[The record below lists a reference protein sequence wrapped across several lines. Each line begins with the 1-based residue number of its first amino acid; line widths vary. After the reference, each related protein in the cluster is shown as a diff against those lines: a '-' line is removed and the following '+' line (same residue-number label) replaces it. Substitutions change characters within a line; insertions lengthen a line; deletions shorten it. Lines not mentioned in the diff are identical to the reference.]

1 MITMNDTI
9 KKITSIGNVWAEK
22 IVIQGILENWNR
34 KLEYDIIEEDFTDDL
49 YRNIFKLLVKNKWNE
64 NIVDWEIRKAWGLI
78 LNEWLELQSYIGSYI
93 TKQFGDCIDEVKKWS
108 KKRQQ
113 VKIATDIQKAI
124 EGWESEDKI
133 LQIANKLYE
142 TETIKQQSRDEIKQE
157 IVNDALWEW
166 EKQVRR
172 FLVNYKDIDNITWGF
187 YPNQLITIAARPWI
201 WKTMIAL
208 NFIANQ
214 LQVWHKVAFF
224 SLEMSTK
231 EIYQRLYAR
240 FWELEVNKI
249 KWSSKMYPWDDNKL
263 NKAMEIVDEFEN
275 NLVLFDDKHWLGEI
289 VNQIRLLHSK
299 GMLDIVY
306 IDYVGLIEVKAENRN
321 LEISKITRVLKMLAM
336 QLKIPI
342 VILAQLSRAVE
353 KRFWG
358 DEPILSDLRDSGS
371 IEQDSDVVLMLHR
384 EDDKCLKVLVRKNRN
399 WPLWPCYLLILPRYM
414 QIGDMSDEDKKFYM
428 NTEQ

>member
-1 MITMNDTI
+1 MNNTTE
-9 KKITSIGNVWAEK
+9 KIGNVWAEK
-22 IVIQGILENWNR
+22 IVLQWVMENWGR
-34 KLEYDIIEEDFTDDL
+34 KLEYDIVEEDFTDDL
-49 YRNIFKLLVKNKWNE
+49 YRNIFKLLVKNKWNV
-64 NIVDWEIRKAWGLI
+64 NIVDWEIKKAWWLVE
-78 LNEWLELQSYIGSYI
+78 NERTELEAYIGSYI
-93 TKQFGDCIDEVKKWS
+93 VKEFDTCLDEVKKWS

-113 VKIATDIQKAI
+113 IKIASDIQKAI
-124 EGWESEDKI
+124 ESWESEDKV

-157 IVNDALWEW
+157 IVNDALWESK
-166 EKQVRR
+166 EVRR
-172 FLVNYKDIDNITWGF
+172 FLTNYKDIDEITWGF
-187 YPNQLITIAARPWI
+187 YPNQLITVAARPWI

-240 FWELEVNKI
+240 FGELEVNKI
-249 KWSSKMYPWDDNKL
+249 KWSSKMYPWDDEKL

-275 NLVLFDDKHWLGEI
+275 NLVIFDDKHWLWEI

-299 GMLDIVY
+299 SMCDIVY

-353 KRFWG
+353 KRFWW
-358 DEPILSDLRDSGS
+358 DEPILSDLRDSWS

-414 QIGDMSDEDKKFYM
+414 QIWDMSDEDKKFYM
-428 NTEQ
+428 NTDQ

>member
-1 MITMNDTI
+1 MNNTTE
-9 KKITSIGNVWAEK
+9 KIGNVWAEK
-22 IVIQGILENWNR
+22 IVLQWVMENWGR
-34 KLEYDIIEEDFTDDL
+34 KLEYDIVEEDFTDDL
-49 YRNIFKLLVKNKWNE
+49 YRNIFKLLVKNKWNV
-64 NIVDWEIRKAWGLI
+64 NIVEWEIKKAWWLVE
-78 LNEWLELQSYIGSYI
+78 NERTELEAYVGSYI
-93 TKQFGDCIDEVKKWS
+93 VKEFDTCLDEVKKWS

-113 VKIATDIQKAI
+113 IKIASDIQKAI
-124 EGWESEDKI
+124 ESWESEDKV

-142 TETIKQQSRDEIKQE
+142 TETIKQQSREEIKQE
-157 IVNDALWEW
+157 IVNDALWESK
-166 EKQVRR
+166 EVRR
-172 FLVNYKDIDNITWGF
+172 FLTNYKDIDEITWGF
-187 YPNQLITIAARPWI
+187 YPNQLITVAARPWI

-358 DEPILSDLRDSGS
+358 DEPILSDLRDSWS

-414 QIGDMSDEDKKFYM
+414 QIWDMSDEDKKFYM

>member
-1 MITMNDTI
+1 MNNTTE
-9 KKITSIGNVWAEK
+9 KIGNVWAEK
-22 IVIQGILENWNR
+22 IVLQWVMENWGR
-34 KLEYDIIEEDFTDDL
+34 KLEYDIVEEDFTDDL
-49 YRNIFKLLVKNKWNE
+49 YRNIFKLLVKNKWNV
-64 NIVDWEIRKAWGLI
+64 NIVEWEVKKAWWLVE
-78 LNEWLELQSYIGSYI
+78 NERTELEAYVGSYI
-93 TKQFGDCIDEVKKWS
+93 VKEFDTCLDEVKKWS

-113 VKIATDIQKAI
+113 IKIASDIQKAI
-124 EGWESEDKI
+124 ESWESEDKV

-142 TETIKQQSRDEIKQE
+142 TETIKQQSREEIKQE
-157 IVNDALWEW
+157 IVNDALWESK
-166 EKQVRR
+166 EVRR
-172 FLVNYKDIDNITWGF
+172 FLTNYKDIDEITWGF
-187 YPNQLITIAARPWI
+187 YPNQLITVAARPWI

-240 FWELEVNKI
+240 FGELEVNKI
-249 KWSSKMYPWDDNKL
+249 KWSSKMYPWDDAKL
-263 NKAMEIVDEFEN
+263 NKAMETVEEFEN

-353 KRFWG
+353 KRFWW

-414 QIGDMSDEDKKFYM
+414 QIGDMNENDKKFYM
-428 NTEQ
+428 EWQG

>member
-1 MITMNDTI
+1 MNNTTE
-9 KKITSIGNVWAEK
+9 KIGNVWAEK
-22 IVIQGILENWNR
+22 IVLQWVMENWGR
-34 KLEYDIIEEDFTDDL
+34 KLEYDIVEEDFTDDL
-49 YRNIFKLLVKNKWNE
+49 YRNIFKLLVKNKWNV
-64 NIVDWEIRKAWGLI
+64 NIVEWEIKKAWWLVE
-78 LNEWLELQSYIGSYI
+78 NERIELEAYVGSYI
-93 TKQFGDCIDEVKKWS
+93 VKEFDTCLDEVKKWS

-113 VKIATDIQKAI
+113 IKIASDIQKAI
-124 EGWESEDKI
+124 ESWESEDKV

-142 TETIKQQSRDEIKQE
+142 TETIKQQSREEIKQE
-157 IVNDALWEW
+157 IVNDALWESK
-166 EKQVRR
+166 EVRR
-172 FLVNYKDIDNITWGF
+172 FLTNYKDIDEITWGF
-187 YPNQLITIAARPWI
+187 YPNQLITVAARPWI

-240 FWELEVNKI
+240 FGELEVNKI
-249 KWSSKMYPWDDNKL
+249 KWSSKMYPWDDVKL
-263 NKAMEIVDEFEN
+263 GKALERVEEFEN

-358 DEPILSDLRDSGS
+358 DEPILSDLRDSWS

-384 EDDKCLKVLVRKNRN
+384 EDEKCLKVLVRKNRN
-399 WPLWPCYLLILPRYM
+399 WPLWPCYLYILPRYM
-414 QIGDMSDEDKKFYM
+414 QIWDMNDNDKKFYM
-428 NTEQ
+428 EWQE

>member
-1 MITMNDTI
+1 MNNTTE
-9 KKITSIGNVWAEK
+9 KIGNVWAEK
-22 IVIQGILENWNR
+22 IVLQWVMENWGR
-34 KLEYDIIEEDFTDDL
+34 KLEYDIVEEDFTDDL
-49 YRNIFKLLVKNKWNE
+49 YRNIFKLLVKNKWNV
-64 NIVDWEIRKAWGLI
+64 NIVEWEVKKAWWLVE
-78 LNEWLELQSYIGSYI
+78 NERTELEAYVGSYI
-93 TKQFGDCIDEVKKWS
+93 VKEFDTCLDEVKKWS

-113 VKIATDIQKAI
+113 IKIASDIQKAI
-124 EGWESEDKI
+124 ESWESEDKV

-142 TETIKQQSRDEIKQE
+142 TETIKQQSREEIKQE
-157 IVNDALWEW
+157 IVNDALWESK
-166 EKQVRR
+166 EVRR
-172 FLVNYKDIDNITWGF
+172 FLTNYKDIDEITWGF
-187 YPNQLITIAARPWI
+187 YPNQLITVAARPWI

-240 FWELEVNKI
+240 FGELEVNKI
-249 KWSSKMYPWDDNKL
+249 KWSSKMYPWDDVKL
-263 NKAMEIVDEFEN
+263 GKALERVEEFEN

-353 KRFWG
+353 KRFWW
-358 DEPILSDLRDSGS
+358 DEPILSDLRDSWS

>member
-1 MITMNDTI
+1 MITMNDNTE
-9 KKITSIGNVWAEK
+9 KIGNSWAEK
-22 IVIQGILENWNR
+22 NVIAWLLEDWSL
-34 KLEYDIIEEDFTDDL
+34 KMEYDLELEDFTDDI
-49 YRNIFKLLVKNKWNE
+49 YRTLFSLLSRYNWDKDLVE
-64 NIVDWEIRKAWGLI
+64 GEIKKAWGFI
-78 LNEWLELQSYIGSYI
+78 EEEWNILQSILTQYLPQDISKYVEI
-93 TKQFGDCIDEVKKWS
+93 LKNYT
-108 KKRQQ
+108 KKRNQI
-113 VKIATDIQKAI
+113 KIASDIKKAI
-124 EGWESEDKI
+124 EVWESEDKV

-142 TETIKQQSRDEIKQE
+142 TETIKQQSREEIKQE
-157 IVNDALWEW
+157 IVNDAFWGDKEV
-166 EKQVRR
+166 KR
-172 FLVNYKDIDNITWGF
+172 FLVNYKDIDNMTWGF

-201 WKTMIAL
+201 WKTMIAI

-240 FWELEVNKI
+240 FWQLEVNKI
-249 KWSSKMYPWDDNKL
+249 KWSYPMQVWDSEKL
-263 NKAMEIVDEFEN
+263 KKAIATVDKFEE
-275 NLVLFDDKHWLGEI
+275 NLVLYDDKHWLWEI

-306 IDYVGLIEVKAENRN
+306 IDYVWLIEVKAENRN
-321 LEISKITRVLKMLAM
+321 LEISKITRTLKMLAM

-358 DEPILSDLRDSGS
+358 DEPILSDLRDSWS

-384 EDDKCLKVLVRKNRN
+384 MEDWNLKVLVRKNRN
-399 WPLWPCYLLILPRYM
+399 WPLWPCYQKILARYM
-414 QIGDMSDEDKKFYM
+414 QIWDM
-428 NTEQ
+428 TEQEKQFYIDNN

>member
-1 MITMNDTI
+1 MNNTTE
-9 KKITSIGNVWAEK
+9 KIGNVWAEK
-22 IVIQGILENWNR
+22 IVIQWILENWNR
-34 KLEYDIIEEDFTDDL
+34 KLEYDIVEEDFTDDL
-49 YRNIFKLLVKNKWNE
+49 YRNIFKLLVKNKWNV
-64 NIVDWEIRKAWGLI
+64 NIVEWEIKKAWWLVE
-78 LNEWLELQSYIGSYI
+78 NERTELEAYVGSYI
-93 TKQFGDCIDEVKKWS
+93 VKEFDTCLDEVKKWS

-113 VKIATDIQKAI
+113 IKIASDIQKAI
-124 EGWESEDKI
+124 ESWESEDKV

-142 TETIKQQSRDEIKQE
+142 TETIKQQSREEIKQE
-157 IVNDALWEW
+157 IVNDALWGDKE
-166 EKQVRR
+166 VRR
-172 FLVNYKDIDNITWGF
+172 FLVNYRDIDEITWGF

-240 FWELEVNKI
+240 FGELEVNKI
-249 KWSSKMYPWDDNKL
+249 KWSSKMYPWDDEKL

-275 NLVLFDDKHWLGEI
+275 NLVIFDDKHWLWEI

-299 GMLDIVY
+299 GMCDIVY
-306 IDYVGLIEVKAENRN
+306 IDYVGLVEVKAENRN

-414 QIGDMSDEDKKFYM
+414 QIWDMSDEDKKFYM
-428 NTEQ
+428 NTEL

>member
-1 MITMNDTI
+1 MITMNDNTE
-9 KKITSIGNVWAEK
+9 KIGNSWAEK
-22 IVIQGILENWNR
+22 NVIAWLLEDWSL
-34 KLEYDIIEEDFTDDL
+34 KMEYDLELEDFTDDI
-49 YRNIFKLLVKNKWNE
+49 YRTLFSLLSRYNWDKDLVE
-64 NIVDWEIRKAWGLI
+64 GEIKKAWGFI
-78 LNEWLELQSYIGSYI
+78 EEERNILQSILTQYLPQDISKYVEI
-93 TKQFGDCIDEVKKWS
+93 LKNYT
-108 KKRQQ
+108 KKRNQI
-113 VKIATDIQKAI
+113 KIASDIKKAI
-124 EGWESEDKI
+124 EVWESEDKV

-142 TETIKQQSRDEIKQE
+142 TETIKQQSREEIKQE
-157 IVNDALWEW
+157 IVNDAFWGDKEV
-166 EKQVRR
+166 KR
-172 FLVNYKDIDNITWGF
+172 FLVNYKDIDNMTWGF

-201 WKTMIAL
+201 WKTMIAI

-240 FWELEVNKI
+240 FWQLEVNKI
-249 KWSSKMYPWDDNKL
+249 KWSYPMQVWDSEKL
-263 NKAMEIVDEFEN
+263 KKAIATVDKFEE
-275 NLVLFDDKHWLGEI
+275 NLVLYDDKHWLWEI

-306 IDYVGLIEVKAENRN
+306 IDYVWLIEVKAENRN
-321 LEISKITRVLKMLAM
+321 LEISKITRTLKMLAM

-358 DEPILSDLRDSGS
+358 DEPILSDLRDSWS

-384 EDDKCLKVLVRKNRN
+384 MEDWNLKVLVRKNRN
-399 WPLWPCYLLILPRYM
+399 WPLWPCYQKILARYM
-414 QIGDMSDEDKKFYM
+414 QIWDM
-428 NTEQ
+428 TEQEKQIYIDN

>member
-1 MITMNDTI
+1 MNNTTE
-9 KKITSIGNVWAEK
+9 KIGNVWAEK
-22 IVIQGILENWNR
+22 IVLQWVMENWGR
-34 KLEYDIIEEDFTDDL
+34 KLEYDIVEEDFTDDL
-49 YRNIFKLLVKNKWNE
+49 YRNIFKLLVKNKWNV
-64 NIVDWEIRKAWGLI
+64 NIVEWEVKKAWWLVE
-78 LNEWLELQSYIGSYI
+78 NERTELEAYVGSYI
-93 TKQFGDCIDEVKKWS
+93 VKEFDTCLDEVKKWS

-113 VKIATDIQKAI
+113 IKIASDIQKAI
-124 EGWESEDKI
+124 ESWESEDKV

-142 TETIKQQSRDEIKQE
+142 TETIKQQSREEIKQE
-157 IVNDALWEW
+157 IVNDALWESK
-166 EKQVRR
+166 EVRR
-172 FLVNYKDIDNITWGF
+172 FLTNYKDIDEITWGF
-187 YPNQLITIAARPWI
+187 YPNQLITVAARPWI

-240 FWELEVNKI
+240 FGELEVNKI
-249 KWSSKMYPWDDNKL
+249 KWSSKMYPWDDVKL
-263 NKAMEIVDEFEN
+263 GKALERVEEFEN

-353 KRFWG
+353 KRFWW

-414 QIGDMSDEDKKFYM
+414 QIGDMKAEDKKFYM
-428 NTEQ
+428 DTDQ

>member
-1 MITMNDTI
+1 MNNTTE
-9 KKITSIGNVWAEK
+9 KIGNVWAEK
-22 IVIQGILENWNR
+22 IVLQWVMENWGR
-34 KLEYDIIEEDFTDDL
+34 KLEYDIVEEDFTDDL
-49 YRNIFKLLVKNKWNE
+49 YRNIFKLLVKNKWNV
-64 NIVDWEIRKAWGLI
+64 NIVEWEIKKAWWLVE
-78 LNEWLELQSYIGSYI
+78 NERIELEAYVGSYI
-93 TKQFGDCIDEVKKWS
+93 VKEFDTCLDEVKKWS

-113 VKIATDIQKAI
+113 IKIASDIQKAI
-124 EGWESEDKI
+124 ESWESEDKV

-142 TETIKQQSRDEIKQE
+142 TETIKQQSREEIKQE
-157 IVNDALWEW
+157 IVNDALWESK
-166 EKQVRR
+166 EVRR
-172 FLVNYKDIDNITWGF
+172 FLTNYKDIDEITWGF
-187 YPNQLITIAARPWI
+187 YPNQLITVAARPWI

-240 FWELEVNKI
+240 FGELEVNKI
-249 KWSSKMYPWDDNKL
+249 KWSSKMYPWDDVKL
-263 NKAMEIVDEFEN
+263 GKALERVEEFEN

-384 EDDKCLKVLVRKNRN
+384 EDEKCLKVLVRKNRN
-399 WPLWPCYLLILPRYM
+399 WPLWPCYLYILPRYM
-414 QIGDMSDEDKKFYM
+414 QIWDMNDNDKKFYM
-428 NTEQ
+428 EWQE

>member
-1 MITMNDTI
+1 MIAMNDTI
-9 KKITSIGNVWAEK
+9 KKIGNVWAEK
-22 IVIQGILENWNR
+22 IVIQWILENWNR

-49 YRNIFKLLVKNKWNE
+49 YKNIFKLLVKNKWNE
-64 NIVDWEIRKAWGLI
+64 NIVDWEIRKAWGII

-93 TKQFGDCIDEVKKWS
+93 TKQFEDCIDEVKKWS

-249 KWSSKMYPWDDNKL
+249 KWSSKMYPWDDVKL
-263 NKAMEIVDEFEN
+263 NKAMETVEEFED
-275 NLVLFDDKHWLGEI
+275 NLTIFDDKHWLWEI

-299 GMLDIVY
+299 SMCDIVY

-384 EDDKCLKVLVRKNRN
+384 EDEKCLKVLVRKNRN
-399 WPLWPCYLLILPRYM
+399 WPLWPCYLYILPRYM
-414 QIGDMSDEDKKFYM
+414 QIWDMNDSDKKFYM
-428 NTEQ
+428 EWQE

>member
-1 MITMNDTI
+1 MNNTTE
-9 KKITSIGNVWAEK
+9 KIGNVWAEK
-22 IVIQGILENWNR
+22 IVLQWVMENWGR
-34 KLEYDIIEEDFTDDL
+34 KLEYDIVEEDFTDDL
-49 YRNIFKLLVKNKWNE
+49 YRNIFKLLVKNKWNV
-64 NIVDWEIRKAWGLI
+64 NIVEWEIKKAWWLVE
-78 LNEWLELQSYIGSYI
+78 NERTELEAYVGSYI
-93 TKQFGDCIDEVKKWS
+93 VKEFDTCLDEVKKWS

-113 VKIATDIQKAI
+113 IKIASDIQKAI
-124 EGWESEDKI
+124 ESWESEDKV

-142 TETIKQQSRDEIKQE
+142 TETIKQQSREEIKQE
-157 IVNDALWEW
+157 IVNDALWESK
-166 EKQVRR
+166 EVRR
-172 FLVNYKDIDNITWGF
+172 FLTNYKDIDEITWGF
-187 YPNQLITIAARPWI
+187 YPNQLITVAARPWI

-240 FWELEVNKI
+240 FGELEVNKI
-249 KWSSKMYPWDDNKL
+249 KWSSKMYPWDDVKL
-263 NKAMEIVDEFEN
+263 GKALERVEEFEN
-275 NLVLFDDKHWLGEI
+275 NLVLFDDKHWLWEI

-299 GMLDIVY
+299 GMCDIVY

-358 DEPILSDLRDSGS
+358 DEPILSDLRDSWS

-414 QIGDMSDEDKKFYM
+414 QIGDMSDSDKKFYM
-428 NTEQ
+428 EWQE

>member
-1 MITMNDTI
+1 MNNTTE
-9 KKITSIGNVWAEK
+9 KIGNVWAEK
-22 IVIQGILENWNR
+22 IVLQWVMENWWR
-34 KLEYDIIEEDFTDDL
+34 KLEYDIVEEDFTDDL
-49 YRNIFKLLVKNKWNE
+49 YRNIFKLLVKNKWNV
-64 NIVDWEIRKAWGLI
+64 NIVDWEIKKAWWLVE
-78 LNEWLELQSYIGSYI
+78 NERIELEAYVGSYI
-93 TKQFGDCIDEVKKWS
+93 VKEFDTCLDEVKKWS

-113 VKIATDIQKAI
+113 IKIASDIQKAI
-124 EGWESEDKI
+124 ESWESEDKV

-142 TETIKQQSRDEIKQE
+142 TETIKQQSREEIKQE
-157 IVNDALWEW
+157 IVNDALWESK
-166 EKQVRR
+166 EVRR
-172 FLVNYKDIDNITWGF
+172 FLTNYKDIDEITWGF
-187 YPNQLITIAARPWI
+187 YPNQLITVAARPWI

-263 NKAMEIVDEFEN
+263 NKAMEIVEEFED
-275 NLVLFDDKHWLGEI
+275 NLTIFDDKHWLWEI

-299 GMLDIVY
+299 NMCDIVY

-353 KRFWG
+353 KRFWW
-358 DEPILSDLRDSGS
+358 DEPILSDLRDSWS

-414 QIGDMSDEDKKFYM
+414 QIGDMNENDKKFYM

>member
-1 MITMNDTI
+1 MITMNDNTE
-9 KKITSIGNVWAEK
+9 KIGNSWAEK
-22 IVIQGILENWNR
+22 NVIAWLLEDWSL
-34 KLEYDIIEEDFTDDL
+34 KMEYDLELEDFTDDI
-49 YRNIFKLLVKNKWNE
+49 YRTLFSLLSRYNWDKDLVEWDIK
-64 NIVDWEIRKAWGLI
+64 KAWGFI
-78 LNEWLELQSYIGSYI
+78 EEERNILQSILTQYLPQDISKYVEI
-93 TKQFGDCIDEVKKWS
+93 LKNYT
-108 KKRQQ
+108 KKRNQI
-113 VKIATDIQKAI
+113 KIASDIKKAI
-124 EGWESEDKI
+124 EVWESEDKV

-142 TETIKQQSRDEIKQE
+142 TETIKQQSREEIKQE
-157 IVNDALWEW
+157 IVNDAFWGDKEV
-166 EKQVRR
+166 KR
-172 FLVNYKDIDNITWGF
+172 FLVNYKDIDNMTWGF

-201 WKTMIAL
+201 WKTMIAI

-240 FWELEVNKI
+240 FWQLEVNKI
-249 KWSSKMYPWDDNKL
+249 KWSYPMQVWDSEKL
-263 NKAMEIVDEFEN
+263 KKAIATVDKFEE
-275 NLVLFDDKHWLGEI
+275 NLVLYDDKHWLWEI

-306 IDYVGLIEVKAENRN
+306 IDYVWLIEVKAENRN
-321 LEISKITRVLKMLAM
+321 LEISKITRTLKMLAM

-358 DEPILSDLRDSGS
+358 DEPILSDLRDSWS

-384 EDDKCLKVLVRKNRN
+384 MEDWNLKVLVRKNRN
-399 WPLWPCYLLILPRYM
+399 WPLWPCYQKILARYM
-414 QIGDMSDEDKKFYM
+414 QIWDM
-428 NTEQ
+428 TEQEKQVYIDNN

>member
-1 MITMNDTI
+1 MNNTTE
-9 KKITSIGNVWAEK
+9 KIGNVWAEK
-22 IVIQGILENWNR
+22 IVLQWVMENWGR
-34 KLEYDIIEEDFTDDL
+34 KLEYDIVEEDFTDDL
-49 YRNIFKLLVKNKWNE
+49 YRNIFKLLVKNKWNV
-64 NIVDWEIRKAWGLI
+64 NIVEWEIKKAWWLVE
-78 LNEWLELQSYIGSYI
+78 NERIELEAYVGSYI
-93 TKQFGDCIDEVKKWS
+93 VKEFDTCLDEVKKWS

-113 VKIATDIQKAI
+113 IKIASDIQKAI
-124 EGWESEDKI
+124 ESWESEDKV

-142 TETIKQQSRDEIKQE
+142 TETIKQQSREEIKQE
-157 IVNDALWEW
+157 IVNDALWESK
-166 EKQVRR
+166 EVRR
-172 FLVNYKDIDNITWGF
+172 FLTNYKDIDEITWGF
-187 YPNQLITIAARPWI
+187 YPNQLITVAARPWI

-240 FWELEVNKI
+240 FGELEVNKI
-249 KWSSKMYPWDDNKL
+249 KWSSKMYPWDDVKL
-263 NKAMEIVDEFEN
+263 GKALERVEEFEN

-353 KRFWG
+353 KRFGG

-414 QIGDMSDEDKKFYM
+414 QIGDMKSEDKKFYM
-428 NTEQ
+428 NTEW

>member
-1 MITMNDTI
+1 MITMNDNTE
-9 KKITSIGNVWAEK
+9 KIGNSWAEK
-22 IVIQGILENWNR
+22 NVIAWLLEDWSL
-34 KLEYDIIEEDFTDDL
+34 KMEYDLELEDFTDDI
-49 YRNIFKLLVKNKWNE
+49 YRTLFSLLSRYNWDKDLVEWDIK
-64 NIVDWEIRKAWGLI
+64 KAWGFI
-78 LNEWLELQSYIGSYI
+78 EEERNILQSILIQYLPQDISKYVEI
-93 TKQFGDCIDEVKKWS
+93 LKNYT
-108 KKRQQ
+108 KKRNQI
-113 VKIATDIQKAI
+113 KIASDIKKAI
-124 EGWESEDKI
+124 EVWESEDKV

-142 TETIKQQSRDEIKQE
+142 TETIKQQSREEIKQE
-157 IVNDALWEW
+157 IVNDAFWGDKEV
-166 EKQVRR
+166 KR
-172 FLVNYKDIDNITWGF
+172 FLVNYKDIDNMTWGF

-201 WKTMIAL
+201 WKTMIAI

-240 FWELEVNKI
+240 FWQLEVNKI
-249 KWSSKMYPWDDNKL
+249 KWSYPMQVWDSEKL
-263 NKAMEIVDEFEN
+263 KKAIATVDKFEE
-275 NLVLFDDKHWLGEI
+275 NLVLYDDKHWLWEI

-306 IDYVGLIEVKAENRN
+306 IDYVWLIEVKAENRN
-321 LEISKITRVLKMLAM
+321 LEISKITRTLKMLAM

-358 DEPILSDLRDSGS
+358 DEPILSDLRDSWS

-384 EDDKCLKVLVRKNRN
+384 MEDWNLKVLVRKNRN
-399 WPLWPCYLLILPRYM
+399 WPLWPCYQKILARYM
-414 QIGDMSDEDKKFYM
+414 QIWDM
-428 NTEQ
+428 TEQEKQVYIDNN

>member
-1 MITMNDTI
+1 MITMNDNTE
-9 KKITSIGNVWAEK
+9 KIGNSWAEK
-22 IVIQGILENWNR
+22 NVIAWLLEDWSL
-34 KLEYDIIEEDFTDDL
+34 KMEYDLELEDFTDDI
-49 YRNIFKLLVKNKWNE
+49 YRTLFSLLSRYNWDKDLVEGDIK
-64 NIVDWEIRKAWGLI
+64 KAWGFI
-78 LNEWLELQSYIGSYI
+78 EEEWNILQSILTQYLPQDISKYVEI
-93 TKQFGDCIDEVKKWS
+93 LKNYT
-108 KKRQQ
+108 KKRNQI
-113 VKIATDIQKAI
+113 KIASDIKKAI
-124 EGWESEDKI
+124 EVWESEDKV

-142 TETIKQQSRDEIKQE
+142 TETIKQQSREEIKQE
-157 IVNDALWEW
+157 IVNDAFWGDKEV
-166 EKQVRR
+166 KR
-172 FLVNYKDIDNITWGF
+172 FLVNYKDIDNMTWGF

-201 WKTMIAL
+201 WKTMIAI

-240 FWELEVNKI
+240 FWQLEVNKI
-249 KWSSKMYPWDDNKL
+249 KWSYPMQVWDSEKL
-263 NKAMEIVDEFEN
+263 KKAIATVDKFEE
-275 NLVLFDDKHWLGEI
+275 NLVLYDDKHWLWEI

-306 IDYVGLIEVKAENRN
+306 IDYVWLIEVKAENRN
-321 LEISKITRVLKMLAM
+321 LEISKITRTLKMLAM

-358 DEPILSDLRDSGS
+358 DEPILSDLRDSWS

-384 EDDKCLKVLVRKNRN
+384 MEDWNLKVLVRKNRN
-399 WPLWPCYLLILPRYM
+399 WPLWPCYQKILARYM
-414 QIGDMSDEDKKFYM
+414 QIWDM
-428 NTEQ
+428 TEQEKQFYIDNN

>member
-1 MITMNDTI
+1 MITMNDNTE
-9 KKITSIGNVWAEK
+9 KIGNSWAEK
-22 IVIQGILENWNR
+22 NVIAWLLEDWSL
-34 KLEYDIIEEDFTDDL
+34 KMEYDLELEDFTDDI
-49 YRNIFKLLVKNKWNE
+49 YRTLFSLLSRYNWDKDLVEGDIK
-64 NIVDWEIRKAWGLI
+64 KAWGFI
-78 LNEWLELQSYIGSYI
+78 EEERNILQSILTQYLPQDISKYVEI
-93 TKQFGDCIDEVKKWS
+93 LKNYT
-108 KKRQQ
+108 KKRNQI
-113 VKIATDIQKAI
+113 KIASDIKKAI
-124 EGWESEDKI
+124 EVWESEDKV

-142 TETIKQQSRDEIKQE
+142 TETIKQQSREEIKQE
-157 IVNDALWEW
+157 IVNDAFWGDKEV
-166 EKQVRR
+166 KR
-172 FLVNYKDIDNITWGF
+172 FLVNYKDIDNMTWGF

-201 WKTMIAL
+201 WKTMIAI

-240 FWELEVNKI
+240 FWQLEVNKI
-249 KWSSKMYPWDDNKL
+249 KWSYPMQVWDSEKL
-263 NKAMEIVDEFEN
+263 KKAIATVDKFEE
-275 NLVLFDDKHWLGEI
+275 NLVLYDDKHWLWEI

-306 IDYVGLIEVKAENRN
+306 IDYVWLIEVKAENRN
-321 LEISKITRVLKMLAM
+321 LEISKITRTLKMLAM

-358 DEPILSDLRDSGS
+358 DEPILSDLRDSWS

-384 EDDKCLKVLVRKNRN
+384 MEDWNLKVLVRKNRN
-399 WPLWPCYLLILPRYM
+399 WPLWPCYQKILARYM
-414 QIGDMSDEDKKFYM
+414 QIWDM
-428 NTEQ
+428 TEQEKQVYIDNN

>member
-1 MITMNDTI
+1 MNNTTE
-9 KKITSIGNVWAEK
+9 KIGNVWAEK
-22 IVIQGILENWNR
+22 IVLQWVMENWGR
-34 KLEYDIIEEDFTDDL
+34 KLEYDIVEEDFTDDL
-49 YRNIFKLLVKNKWNE
+49 YRNIFKLLVKNKWNV
-64 NIVDWEIRKAWGLI
+64 NIVEWEIKKAWWLVE
-78 LNEWLELQSYIGSYI
+78 NERTELEAYIGSYI
-93 TKQFGDCIDEVKKWS
+93 VKEFDTCLDEVKKWS

-113 VKIATDIQKAI
+113 IKIASDIQKAI
-124 EGWESEDKI
+124 ESWESEDKV

-142 TETIKQQSRDEIKQE
+142 TETIKQQSREEIKQE
-157 IVNDALWEW
+157 IVNDALWESK
-166 EKQVRR
+166 EVRR
-172 FLVNYKDIDNITWGF
+172 FLTNYKDIDEITWGF
-187 YPNQLITIAARPWI
+187 YPNQLITVAARPWI

-240 FWELEVNKI
+240 FGELEVNKI
-249 KWSSKMYPWDDNKL
+249 KWSSKMYPWDDVKL
-263 NKAMEIVDEFEN
+263 GKALERVEEFEN

-353 KRFWG
+353 KRFWW
-358 DEPILSDLRDSGS
+358 DEPILSDLRDSWS

-414 QIGDMSDEDKKFYM
+414 QIWDMKAEDKKFYIE
-428 NTEQ
+428 TDQ

>member
-1 MITMNDTI
+1 MNNTTE
-9 KKITSIGNVWAEK
+9 KIGNVWAEK
-22 IVIQGILENWNR
+22 IVLQWVMENWGR
-34 KLEYDIIEEDFTDDL
+34 KLEYDIVEEDFTDDL
-49 YRNIFKLLVKNKWNE
+49 YRNIFKLLVKNKWNV
-64 NIVDWEIRKAWGLI
+64 NIVEWEVKKAWWLVE
-78 LNEWLELQSYIGSYI
+78 NERTELEAYVGSYI
-93 TKQFGDCIDEVKKWS
+93 VKEFDTCLDEVKKWS

-113 VKIATDIQKAI
+113 IKIASDIQKAI
-124 EGWESEDKI
+124 ESWESEDKV

-142 TETIKQQSRDEIKQE
+142 TETIKQQSREEIKQE
-157 IVNDALWEW
+157 IVNDALWESK
-166 EKQVRR
+166 EVRR
-172 FLVNYKDIDNITWGF
+172 FLTNYKDIDEITWGF
-187 YPNQLITIAARPWI
+187 YPNQLITVAARPWI

-240 FWELEVNKI
+240 FGELEVNKI
-249 KWSSKMYPWDDNKL
+249 KWSSKMYPWDDVKL
-263 NKAMEIVDEFEN
+263 GKALERVEEFEN

-353 KRFWG
+353 KRFWW
-358 DEPILSDLRDSGS
+358 DEPILSDLRDSWS

-384 EDDKCLKVLVRKNRN
+384 EDEKCLKVLVRKNRN

-414 QIGDMSDEDKKFYM
+414 QIGDMKAEDKKFYIE
-428 NTEQ
+428 TDQ

>member
-1 MITMNDTI
+1 MIIMNDNTE
-9 KKITSIGNVWAEK
+9 KIGNSWAEK
-22 IVIQGILENWNR
+22 NVIAGLLEDWSL
-34 KLEYDIIEEDFTDDL
+34 KMEYDLELEDFTDDI
-49 YRNIFKLLVKNKWNE
+49 YRTLFSLLSRYNWDKDLVE
-64 NIVDWEIRKAWGLI
+64 GEIKKAWGFI
-78 LNEWLELQSYIGSYI
+78 EEERNILQSILIQYLPQDISKYVAI
-93 TKQFGDCIDEVKKWS
+93 LKNYT
-108 KKRQQ
+108 KKRNQI
-113 VKIATDIQKAI
+113 KIASDIKKAI
-124 EGWESEDKI
+124 EVWESEDKV

-142 TETIKQQSRDEIKQE
+142 TETIKQQSREEIKQE
-157 IVNDALWEW
+157 IVNDAFWGDKEV
-166 EKQVRR
+166 KR

-201 WKTMIAL
+201 WKTMIAI

-240 FWELEVNKI
+240 FWQLEVNKI
-249 KWSSKMYPWDDNKL
+249 KWSYPMQVWDSEKL
-263 NKAMEIVDEFEN
+263 KKAIATVDKFEE
-275 NLVLFDDKHWLGEI
+275 NLVLYDDKHWLWEI

-306 IDYVGLIEVKAENRN
+306 IDYVWLIEVKAENRN
-321 LEISKITRVLKMLAM
+321 LEISKITRTLKMLAM

-358 DEPILSDLRDSGS
+358 DEPILSDLRDSWS

-384 EDDKCLKVLVRKNRN
+384 MEDWNLKVLVRKNRN
-399 WPLWPCYLLILPRYM
+399 WPLWPCYQKILARYM
-414 QIGDMSDEDKKFYM
+414 QIWDM
-428 NTEQ
+428 TEQEKQVYIDNN

>member
-1 MITMNDTI
+1 MITMNYPTE
-9 KKITSIGNVWAEK
+9 KIGNVWAEK
-22 IVIQGILENWNR
+22 IVIQWILENWSR
-34 KLEYDIIEEDFTDDL
+34 KLEYDIVEEDFTDDL

-64 NIVDWEIRKAWGLI
+64 NIVDWEIRKAWWMI
-78 LNEWLELQSYIGSYI
+78 LEEWIELQAYIGSYI
-93 TKQFGDCIDEVKKWS
+93 TMNFDTCIDEVKKWS
-108 KKRQQ
+108 KKR
-113 VKIATDIQKAI
+113 
-124 EGWESEDKI
+124 
-133 LQIANKLYE
+133 
-142 TETIKQQSRDEIKQE
+142 RDEIKQE
-157 IVNDALWEW
+157 IVNDALWGDKE
-166 EKQVRR
+166 VRR
-172 FLVNYKDIDNITWGF
+172 FLVNYRDIDEITWGF

-249 KWSSKMYPWDDNKL
+249 KWSSKMYPWDDEKL
-263 NKAMEIVDEFEN
+263 NKAMEIVNEFEN
-275 NLVLFDDKHWLGEI
+275 NLVIFDDKHWLWEI

-299 GMLDIVY
+299 WMLDIVY

-353 KRFWG
+353 KRFWW
-358 DEPILSDLRDSGS
+358 DEPILSDLRDSWS

-384 EDDKCLKVLVRKNRN
+384 EDEKCLKVLVRKNRN

-414 QIGDMSDEDKKFYM
+414 QIWDMSDEDKKFYM
-428 NTEQ
+428 NTEW

>member
-1 MITMNDTI
+1 MNNTTE
-9 KKITSIGNVWAEK
+9 KIGNVWAEK
-22 IVIQGILENWNR
+22 IVLQWVMENWGR
-34 KLEYDIIEEDFTDDL
+34 KLEYDIVEEDFTDDL
-49 YRNIFKLLVKNKWNE
+49 YRNIFKLLVKNKWNV
-64 NIVDWEIRKAWGLI
+64 NIVEWEVKKAWWLVE
-78 LNEWLELQSYIGSYI
+78 NERTELEAYVGSYI
-93 TKQFGDCIDEVKKWS
+93 VKEFDTCLDEVKKWS

-113 VKIATDIQKAI
+113 IKIASDIQKAI
-124 EGWESEDKI
+124 ESWESEDKV

-142 TETIKQQSRDEIKQE
+142 TETIKQQSREEIKQE
-157 IVNDALWEW
+157 IVNDALWESK
-166 EKQVRR
+166 EVRR
-172 FLVNYKDIDNITWGF
+172 FLTNYKDIDEITWGF
-187 YPNQLITIAARPWI
+187 YPNQLITVAARPWI

-240 FWELEVNKI
+240 FGELEVNKI
-249 KWSSKMYPWDDNKL
+249 KWSSKMYPWDDVKL
-263 NKAMEIVDEFEN
+263 GKALERVEEFEN

-353 KRFWG
+353 KRFWW

-414 QIGDMSDEDKKFYM
+414 QIWDMKEEDKKFYM

>member
-1 MITMNDTI
+1 MIAMNDTI
-9 KKITSIGNVWAEK
+9 KKIGNVWAEK
-22 IVIQGILENWNR
+22 IVIQWILENWNR

-49 YRNIFKLLVKNKWNE
+49 YKNIFKLLVKNKWNE
-64 NIVDWEIRKAWGLI
+64 NIVDWEIRKAWGII

-93 TKQFGDCIDEVKKWS
+93 TKQFEDCIDEVKKWS

-263 NKAMEIVDEFEN
+263 NKAMEIVEEFED
-275 NLVLFDDKHWLGEI
+275 NLTIFDDKHWLWEI

-299 GMLDIVY
+299 SMCDIVY

-384 EDDKCLKVLVRKNRN
+384 EDEKCLKVLVRKNRN
-399 WPLWPCYLLILPRYM
+399 WPLWPCYLYILPRYM
-414 QIGDMSDEDKKFYM
+414 QIWDMNDSDKKFYM
-428 NTEQ
+428 EWQE